1 MPKMTPPED
10 ATALWRWMDE
20 RRVTLEELARLVGY
34 TPQHLSD
41 IRRGVRRPSDELKQ
55 KIEAATQGIEKKMG
69 VPRPKGVRIAE
80 WYAKPGATA

>member
-20 RRVTLEELARLVGY
+20 RRVTLEELARYVEK

-41 IRRGVRRPSDELKQ
+41 VRRGVRRPSDALKQ
-55 KIEAATQGIEKKMG
+55 AIYTATIEIETKQG
-69 VPRPKGVRIAE
+69 VSRPKGVPISVWFE
-80 WYAKPGATA
+80 GGAS